1 MLILLMACCD
11 NLRRRVPLNFIALGL
26 FVSGGIG
33 DVPAVLGHIF
43 NLPTLSLS
51 ASPFRLW
58 WRGRC
63 WAPWQC
69 ACSFLPRIRFFSG
82 RPLNRFPQSQP
93 RLDPPASVILA
104 GGQSPMQPPIHFN
117 GAAQLARAPKMS
129 QHFGNGSQVIEHAR
143 LGRFPSGL
151 CNSRRQKEMR
161 HSMHESLL
169 IVPLL
174 FGARSSTRVNSLGL
188 HPRRFLFLA
197 APSP

>member
-1 MLILLMACCD
+1 MLILLMAFCD

-33 DVPAVLGHIF
+33 DVLAVLGHVF

-51 ASPFRLW
+51 ASPFRRW

-104 GGQSPMQPPIHFN
+104 GANAATHSFQWSCSASACAENVPAFLKWLPSHRACAVGSLPI
-117 GAAQLARAPKMS
+117 R
-129 QHFGNGSQVIEHAR
+129 
-143 LGRFPSGL
+143 
-151 CNSRRQKEMR
+151 
-161 HSMHESLL
+161 
-169 IVPLL
+169 PL
-174 FGARSSTRVNSLGL
+174 
-188 HPRRFLFLA
+188 
-197 APSP
+197 